1 MDNYKMSN
9 LPIEL
14 INLIMSY
21 MSSPTADIFKKET
34 KKIKVIFDKADK
46 EFVLSSINISF
57 AKFNFITKTFLPY
70 FILDKIN
77 C

>member
-1 MDNYKMSN
+1 MSK
-9 LPIEL
+9 LPNEL

-21 MSSPTADIFKKET
+21 MSSSTADIFKKET
-34 KKIKVIFDKADK
+34 KQIKFIFDKADK

-57 AKFNFITKTFLPY
+57 VEFYFITKIFLPY
-70 FILDKIN
+70 SILDKIN

>member
-1 MDNYKMSN
+1 MDNYKMSK
-9 LPIEL
+9 LPNEL

-21 MSSPTADIFKKET
+21 MSSSTADIFKKET
-34 KKIKVIFDKADK
+34 KQIKFIFDKADK

-57 AKFNFITKTFLPY
+57 VEFYFITKIFLPY
-70 FILDKIN
+70 SILDKIN

>member
-1 MDNYKMSN
+1 MDNYKMSK

-34 KKIKVIFDKADK
+34 KEIKDLFDKADK

-57 AKFNFITKTFLPY
+57 AEFYFITKTYLPY
-70 FILDKIN
+70 SILDKIN
-77 C
+77 Y